1 MTTRVRTGVPGLDEL
16 LGGGLIAGSANLVVG
31 ATGTGKTT
39 LGMQFL
45 YNGVV
50 QYDEPGLLVTFEEF
64 PFSLMRDA
72 RSFGWDLGE
81 LEEANKLRIV
91 FTSPSVF
98 LANLEAPAS
107 PLSRIIREWEVR
119 RVVLDSVTH
128 LQRITVDPVELR
140 KLETTVVN
148 GLKREGLTSLMTCEA
163 DGLNLRLDQDRLAY
177 VVDTILLA
185 RHVEVDSAIQR
196 ALMVLK
202 MRGSAHAQ
210 GIHRYEIRRE
220 GIVVTEKFEGLR
232 GLLTGTPSHEPRAY

>member
-1 MTTRVRTGVPGLDEL
+1 VPGLDNL
-16 LGGGLIAGSANLVVG
+16 LDGGLIGGSANLIVG

-45 YNGVV
+45 YNGAT

-64 PFSLMRDA
+64 PYSLQRDA
-72 RSFGWDLGE
+72 LSFGWDLGA
-81 LEEANKLRIV
+81 LEEANKLRVV
-91 FTSPSVF
+91 FTSPRVF
-98 LANLEAPAS
+98 LANLESPTS
-107 PLSRIIREWEVR
+107 PLSRVIREWDVR

-128 LQRITVDPVELR
+128 LTRITTDPVELR
-140 KLETTVVN
+140 KLENATVN
-148 GLKREGLTSLMTCEA
+148 GLKRERVTSILTCEA
-163 DGLNLRLDQDRLAY
+163 DGARLRLNRDRLAY

-210 GIHRYEIRRE
+210 GIYRYQILDE
-220 GIVVTEKFEGLR
+220 GIVVTDKFKGLR
-232 GLLTGTPSHEPRAY
+232 GLLSGTPTHESGG

>member
-1 MTTRVRTGVPGLDEL
+1 MTTRVRTGVSGLDEL
-16 LGGGLIAGSANLVVG
+16 LGGGLIEGSANLMVG

-64 PFSLMRDA
+64 PYSLMRDA
-72 RSFGWDLGE
+72 QSHGWDLAAQE
-81 LEEANKLRIV
+81 KANKLRIV
-91 FTSPSVF
+91 FTSPRVF
-98 LANLEAPAS
+98 LANLESPTS
-107 PLSRIIREWEVR
+107 PLSRIIREWDVR

-128 LQRITVDPVELR
+128 LTRITSDPVKLR
-140 KLETTVVN
+140 KLETATVN
-148 GLKREGLTSLMTCEA
+148 GLKREGVTALLTCEA
-163 DGLNLRLDQDRLAY
+163 DGSRLRLDRDRLAY

-210 GIHRYEIRRE
+210 GIHRYEIRPE
-220 GIVVTEKFEGLR
+220 GIVVTNKFEGLR
-232 GLLTGTPSHEPRAY
+232 GLLTGSPSREPRS

>member
-1 MTTRVRTGVPGLDEL
+1 MATRVCTGISGLDEL
-16 LGGGLIAGSANLVVG
+16 LDGGLIEGSANLVVG

-39 LGMQFL
+39 LATQFL

-50 QYDEPGLLVTFEEF
+50 DYDEPGLLVTFEEF
-64 PFSLMRDA
+64 PFSLLRDA
-72 RSFGWDLGE
+72 RSHGWDLGA

-91 FTSPSVF
+91 FTSPRVF
-98 LANLEAPAS
+98 LANLESPTS
-107 PLSRIIREWEVR
+107 PLSRTIRELEIR

-128 LQRITVDPVELR
+128 LQRITGDPVALR
-140 KLETTVVN
+140 KLETATVN
-148 GLKREGLTSLMTCEA
+148 GLKREGVTSILTCEA
-163 DGLNLRLDQDRLAY
+163 DGAYLRLDRGRLAY

-210 GIHRYEIRRE
+210 GIHRYEIRDE
-220 GIVVTEKFEGLR
+220 GMVVTSKFEGLR
-232 GLLTGTPSHEPRAY
+232 GLLTGTPSREPRG

>member
-1 MTTRVRTGVPGLDEL
+1 MTTRVRTGIPGLDEL
-16 LGGGLIAGSANLVVG
+16 LGGGLIEGSASLVVG

-64 PFSLMRDA
+64 PHSLQRDA
-72 RSFGWDLGE
+72 MSFGWDLAA

-91 FTSPSVF
+91 FTSPRVF
-98 LANLEAPAS
+98 LANLESPTS
-107 PLSRIIREWEVR
+107 PLSRVIREWEVR

-128 LQRITVDPVELR
+128 LTRITTDPVELR
-140 KLETTVVN
+140 KLETATVN
-148 GLKREGLTSLMTCEA
+148 GLKREGVTSILACEA
-163 DGLNLRLDQDRLAY
+163 DGSRLRLDRDRLAY

-210 GIHRYEIRRE
+210 GIHRYEIRD
-220 GIVVTEKFEGLR
+220 GGMVVTSKFEGLR
-232 GLLTGTPSHEPRAY
+232 GLLTGTPSREPRG